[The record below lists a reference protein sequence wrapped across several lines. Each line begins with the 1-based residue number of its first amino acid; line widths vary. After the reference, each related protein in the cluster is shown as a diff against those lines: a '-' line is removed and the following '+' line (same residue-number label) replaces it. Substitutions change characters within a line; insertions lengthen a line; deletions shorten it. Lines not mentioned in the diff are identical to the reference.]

1 MIRHNQIRL
10 IENFNPVFTKY
21 TLAIG
26 NVVQRGAL
34 IYIYD
39 ENNRQINSVPAGN
52 GSNDGLKGYTS
63 TRINVQRGAIIY
75 SYNEHGQQVGCVP
88 AR

>member
-1 MIRHNQIRL
+1 M
-10 IENFNPVFTKY
+10 
-21 TLAIG
+21 AIG
-26 NVVQRGAL
+26 NVVQRGAI

-39 ENNRQINSVPAGN
+39 ESNRQINSVSAGN
-52 GSNDGLKGYTS
+52 GLNDGLKGYTS

-75 SYNEHGQQVGCVP
+75 SYNEHGQQVGSVP

>member
-1 MIRHNQIRL
+1 M
-10 IENFNPVFTKY
+10 
-21 TLAIG
+21 AIG
-26 NVVQRGAL
+26 NVVQRGAI

-39 ENNRQINSVPAGN
+39 ENNRQINYVPAGN
-52 GSNDGLKGYTS
+52 GPNDGLKGYTS

-75 SYNEHGQQVGCVP
+75 SYDEHGRQVGSVP

>member
-1 MIRHNQIRL
+1 M
-10 IENFNPVFTKY
+10 
-21 TLAIG
+21 AIG

-34 IYIYD
+34 IYICYK
-39 ENNRQINSVPAGN
+39 NNRQINSVPAGN
-52 GSNDGLKGYTS
+52 GPSDGLKGYTS

-75 SYNEHGQQVGCVP
+75 SYDEHRRQVRSVS

>member
-1 MIRHNQIRL
+1 M
-10 IENFNPVFTKY
+10 
-21 TLAIG
+21 AIG
-26 NVVQRGAL
+26 NVVQRGAI

-52 GSNDGLKGYTS
+52 GPNDGLKGYTS

-75 SYNEHGQQVGCVP
+75 SYDEQGRQVGSVP
-88 AR
+88 AQ